1 MFVGSIYTLCMHV
14 QDLVAFF
21 AHCGAVAGIR
31 VVRDK
36 VTGRPKGTALV
47 QFTTEQAVPV
57 ALLKH
62 EQLLC
67 GATVKVTRSRFPALV
82 DGSSGS
88 SGGGTGGGA
97 GDRRSQ

>member
-1 MFVGSIYTLCMHV
+1 V
-14 QDLVAFF
+14 QLQNLSAFF

-47 QFTTEQAVPV
+47 QFTAEQAVPV

-62 EQLLC
+62 EQPLC

-88 SGGGTGGGA
+88 SSSGGGSSSGSA

>member
-1 MFVGSIYTLCMHV
+1 VLTGSLLRAV
-14 QDLVAFF
+14 QDLAAFF

-47 QFTTEQAVPV
+47 QFTTEHAVPV

-62 EQLLC
+62 EQPLC

-82 DGSSGS
+82 DGSAGS
-88 SGGGTGGGA
+88 SGGGSAGA

>member
-1 MFVGSIYTLCMHV
+1 
-14 QDLVAFF
+14 
-21 AHCGAVAGIR
+21 
-31 VVRDK
+31 VRDK

-62 EQLLC
+62 EQPLC

-88 SGGGTGGGA
+88 NGGGSGSAGA